1 MRLFC
6 GLRNHKKCEIE
17 SSCNHEL
24 RHNVCCD
31 TMSTPDTQSVSPDSS
46 ELEQTQLTQSSDGP
60 HYHCSPGRRLSMPVH
75 ELSSSSDEETV
86 ENDEEDRRLVNLWT
100 PIFDET
106 EKRKILKEKNIN
118 FRREYGVRRHD
129 AHGSV
134 YKCAVHDNCEFLVRI
149 LSCGGSDNRIIC
161 FTFNVTI
168 VLQNVQLGTLLPKW
182 RVHITISPPRAPT
195 VSPSLPRRRTKAS
208 TECGHHD

>member
-1 MRLFC
+1 
-6 GLRNHKKCEIE
+6 
-17 SSCNHEL
+17 
-24 RHNVCCD
+24 
-31 TMSTPDTQSVSPDSS
+31 
-46 ELEQTQLTQSSDGP
+46 
-60 HYHCSPGRRLSMPVH
+60 MPVH